1 MSPPKA
7 STVRCTL
14 AKHAVWRALSSKAI
28 HNIASVII
36 LPVSQGLSESLSLPE
51 ILPSGISSST
61 AVRINSTEGQAEVER
76 DLISALKKMSS
87 LKHFTWRYEAGPVR
101 DQELWS
107 TLKNLGVPSIRIV
120 DHKLTDFVGMPT
132 GSIEYRSV
140 FESDAFLSY
149 TKLTSLE
156 LETKFLAGF
165 DAEDDKKYLQP
176 FVKLLENNA
185 ETLESLNLTFL
196 NAEAHVDVTHILSK
210 VIFQRLREITF
221 IGASCTPQS
230 LAQFLTAHPTIVS
243 LSLSPMMAGRRW
255 EQISLPAGSLPNLM
269 HLNCSPFQ
277 AAKILDGSE
286 ASSRPLLCLTGI
298 DVRQEIRLSEYFD
311 NDQQDAYDE
320 GEEVVEVDTYE
331 ADQPVTA
338 PWRDELFSKLKTSKQ
353 ITHIALNQSEGPTDL
368 EVLAEIMPQVRWI
381 DVGTVR
387 KDMKTKGA
395 WAKLGK
401 FPELRT
407 LHMRGTGLFLDPK
420 PGNEKLNNRTADD
433 IRVLAQACPN
443 LKEYQD
449 YLESVV
455 VHREGGKVSLKVEDR
470 GEPKDGLR
478 DGFVWPSESFV
489 RATTRKNA
497 GPSQPGPGVPD
508 AGYH

>member
-7 STVRCTL
+7 STLETVQ
-14 AKHAVWRALSSKAI
+14 
-28 HNIASVII
+28 NITSVII
-36 LPVSQGLSESLSLPE
+36 PPVSPGLSESLSLPE
-51 ILPSGISSST
+51 ILPPGISSST
-61 AVRINSTEGQAEVER
+61 AVRINFAEEQADVER
-76 DLISALKKMSS
+76 DLIAALKKMSS
-87 LKHFTWRYEAGPVR
+87 LKHFTWRYEAGPVL

-120 DHKLTDFVGMPT
+120 DHKLTDFAGMPT

-196 NAEAHVDVTHILSK
+196 NVEAHVDVTQILSK
-210 VIFQRLREITF
+210 TIFQRLREITF
-221 IGASCTPQS
+221 VGASCTPQS
-230 LAQFLTAHPTIVS
+230 LCQFLTAHPTIVS

-286 ASSRPLLCLTGI
+286 ASSRPLFCLTGI

-331 ADQPVTA
+331 ADRPVTA

-368 EVLAEIMPQVRWI
+368 EVLAEIMPQIRSI

-395 WAKLGK
+395 WAKALGK

-420 PGNEKLNNRTADD
+420 PGNEKLNNKTADG
-433 IRVLAQACPN
+433 IRALAQACPN
-443 LKEYQD
+443 LMEYQD

-455 VHREGGKVSLKVEDR
+455 VHREGGGVSLKVEDR

-478 DGFVWPSESFV
+478 HGLVWPSESFV
-489 RATTRKNA
+489 KATTRKNA
-497 GPSQPGPGVPD
+497 GPNQPGPGVPD